1 MIQHWDILLMKTEK
15 ELKRIEVIIATENVN
30 KVNNALKNAGV
41 GGVTIH
47 EGKGRGATPKAEITG
62 ARGTARFVSEFYSRS
77 SIVTIVDDSK
87 VDAVINAI
95 TGAVSTGSLGD
106 GKILISSID
115 EAIDI
120 GTKKRGKD
128 TI

>member
-1 MIQHWDILLMKTEK
+1 METGEK
-15 ELKRIEVIIATENVN
+15 LKRIEVIIATENVN

-41 GGVTIH
+41 SGVTIH
-47 EGKGRGATPKAEITG
+47 EGKGRGATAKAEITG
-62 ARGTARFVSEFYSRS
+62 ARGTTRFVSEFYSRS

-95 TGAVSTGSLGD
+95 TSAVSTGSLGD

-115 EAIDI
+115 EVIDI
-120 GTKKRGKD
+120 GSKKRGKD
-128 TI
+128 SI